1 MNPFFTALIDYL
13 FYGND
18 LESFHIVGMLGIV
31 ICTVLVS
38 LSQLLSGDEDV
49 SDAIESSFP
58 VYGAI
63 LFSFSMP
70 LVCLGCVF
78 VIKKATSDLK
88 VAGNDFS
95 NAFMLVMSL
104 VYMVVGIISFSQN
117 PGTFDLTYGVYGF
130 LGSLLTLLGSICA
143 SNAIGTGSPVGPIQA
158 LISSQTILVTIEEA
172 IRHQEM
178 PHYMQVIGLIFGLLG
193 GFILVIPDHVY
204 YVWHLL
210 TRCRKPSSSAHVTQ
224 K

>member
-1 MNPFFTALIDYL
+1 MVGLIILAAFFQGAVIYAITYTFQFSIAAGLNIGIAQAIWAVNPFFTALIDYL

-18 LESFHIVGMLGIV
+18 LESFHILGMLGIV
-31 ICTVLVS
+31 TCTVLVS
-38 LSQLLSGDEDV
+38 LSQLVNGDDEDA
-49 SDAIESSFP
+49 SSAIESSFP

-104 VYMVVGIISFSQN
+104 VYMVVGIISFTQN

-130 LGSLLTLLGSICA
+130 FGSILTLLGSICA

-158 LISSQTILVTIEEA
+158 LISS
-172 IRHQEM
+172 
-178 PHYMQVIGLIFGLLG
+178 
-193 GFILVIPDHVY
+193 
-204 YVWHLL
+204 
-210 TRCRKPSSSAHVTQ
+210 
-224 K
+224 